1 MKKLVLKESVPFLGD
16 VGDVV
21 QVKDG
26 YARNYLL
33 PRNKA
38 IHALPHNIDL
48 MHRKKQEL
56 EIRIAKDV
64 SKAEAAAERLAG
76 VVCTIRAKVSEEDKL
91 YGSVS
96 ARDIVDGLAAMNIE
110 IEKKM
115 VILEEPIKTLGA
127 YTVPIRIYRDV
138 TAEITV
144 EVLAQE

>member
-64 SKAEAAAERLAG
+64 SKAEAAAEKLAG
-76 VVCTIRAKVSEEDKL
+76 VVCTISAKVSEEGKL

-110 IEKKM
+110 IKKKM
-115 VILEEPIKTLGA
+115 VILEEPIKTLGTC
-127 YTVPIRIYRDV
+127 TVPIRIHRDV